1 MSSESDYGE
10 SLAAATARMS
20 FEERNIGNVGNR
32 ESNEDFRIGRI
43 KIAEP
48 QVYEGERNHFA
59 LRNWILSVERYLE
72 LNGITG
78 ELSKTRYATM
88 YLRGKAQTWYYSLI
102 SFSREGDIEWSLFVE
117 LIRRQFQNP
126 VESGNIK
133 DKFYSIRQ
141 KGSVMDYIIEYMDI
155 LSYLPPNYI
164 SEEASVEHFIRNLKT
179 RTQDEVRMR
188 KPKTLFEAYEIAD
201 VYDKSL
207 NYNTLKRFE
216 RRVQPTYV
224 SAQSKY
230 PPPIFQKQTSNDNDR
245 PVPMDLSSVE
255 VSKLDK
261 LLNRCFYC
269 HKKGHSKKNCM
280 HLKGQHQ

>member
-43 KIAEP
+43 KIAKP

-207 NYNTLKRFE
+207 NYNTSKSFG
-216 RRVQPTYV
+216 RRAQPPY
-224 SAQSKY
+224 SSSQLKY
-230 PPPIFQKQTSNDNDR
+230 PPPIFQQTSNNNDR

-255 VSKLDK
+255 ISKLDK
-261 LLNRCFYC
+261 LLNRCFHC

-280 HLKGQHQ
+280 LLKVQRQ